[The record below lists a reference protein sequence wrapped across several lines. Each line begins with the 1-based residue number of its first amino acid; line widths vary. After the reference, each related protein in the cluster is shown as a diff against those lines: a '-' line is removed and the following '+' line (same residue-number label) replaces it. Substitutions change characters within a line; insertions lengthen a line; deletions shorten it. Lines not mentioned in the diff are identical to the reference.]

1 MPEMFTCTE
10 PGCNQPVS
18 YERQDTL
25 FFSGRRQRPSIF
37 SRVKTVYLMCP
48 NGHQRPYKVR

>member
-1 MPEMFTCTE
+1 MPEMFTCAE

-25 FFSGRRQRPSIF
+25 FFSGRRQRPSIL